1 MEAQWIAAQCLQ
13 LPLRELSPLLNI
25 GSSDLKFR
33 TQTQPW
39 IQDEL
44 FSPIEGMGV
53 KVFHCDLKAQD
64 GVDLVG
70 DFFDEDVFRTIK
82 ATRARSLICSN
93 ILEHVLDP
101 NAFIRRCLD
110 LVESGGIIIVTVPF
124 DYPYHADPIDTMFRP
139 SPEEVLALFGE
150 GITVIKAGIY
160 PFSSY
165 REVVGRRPWLL
176 LRPLLRLPIPFID
189 WNRWKRTMKK
199 LYYLFNDYK
208 QTCVVVRKG

>member
-13 LPLRELSPLLNI
+13 LPLQELSPLLNI

-44 FSPIEGMGV
+44 FSPIEEMGV
-53 KVFHCDLKAQD
+53 KIFHCDLKAQD
-64 GVDLVG
+64 GVDIAG
-70 DFFDEDVFRTIK
+70 DFFDEEVFRTIK
-82 ATRARSLICSN
+82 ATKARSLICSN

-101 NAFIRRCLD
+101 GAFIRRCLD

-150 GITVIKAGIY
+150 GITVIKSGIY
-160 PFSSY
+160 PASSY
-165 REVVGRRPWLL
+165 REEVRRRPWIL

-189 WNRWKRTMKK
+189 WNRWKRSMKR